1 MKKDKHITAKVIAHS
16 VNESGDEVICIEHE
30 HPRIIHSEWLRH
42 REFSNAVSSS
52 RAIPAKTM
60 RKNIRNKMFIPW
72 YWGKEQK
79 GMQAHKEVHPNIKR
93 IARISWIINGYINLG
108 FSWWYSFLGLHKQLA
123 NRNCEYIS
131 YVKCLSQGNT
141 FNNMIKLRLHPDAQ
155 PEFQELAYQI
165 KEVVSK
171 SNPEL
176 LKNGEWHTPY
186 VTLPREQFG
195 KYKGSYVFS
204 SNCTLEHFK
213 QISVSCCAQTS
224 YRTSDTSIEKA
235 KSIYNKLIGSDVLH
249 ASPFEFVCTPGNSG
263 KGNLK
268 GWNQMRHQI
277 EEELKK

>member
-1 MKKDKHITAKVIAHS
+1 MNKDKHIIAKVIAHS
-16 VNESGDEVICIEHE
+16 VNESGDEVVCVEHE

-79 GMQAHKEVHPNIKR
+79 GMQAHEEVHPNIKR

-141 FNNMIKLRLHPDAQ
+141 FDNMIKLRLHPDAQ

-165 KEVVSK
+165 KNAVSK
-171 SNPEL
+171 SKPEL
-176 LKNGEWHTPY
+176 LKEGEWHTPY
-186 VTLPREQFG
+186 VNSTNFYNI
-195 KYKGSYVFS
+195 KDA
-204 SNCTLEHFK
+204 K
-213 QISVSCCAQTS
+213 QVSVSCCAQTS

-268 GWNQMRHQI
+268 GWNQLRHQI
-277 EEELKK
+277 EEEFNK